1 MTICIEPEMQDQV
14 ESHTTTYYELAPQSP
29 VTSAVQ
35 QRVVIVVDA
44 SCELAPEFIKEAGV
58 LVIPRVVGTRQQT
71 YALDTDQTLH
81 HICAAHIPYSVDY
94 QSSTISDIAQLYEE
108 ILANGMSVVSLH
120 LPAALDDTVQS
131 ARMSAKVVLAGTK
144 HLTTTAPRIA
154 VCELAAVGLRFSFLV
169 QAAAYAA
176 REGLSLP
183 QLVTF
188 IESLQKEIQTY
199 YVTGIHGPIKPMRHS
214 WRPKGVARWGRE
226 QLWEYDIPS
235 KKLICS
241 ARGKITQTLFQKNG
255 VLDET
260 MSPTVCAHHPK
271 LFDRMNVARTKLS
284 LPTITPQP
292 SGISLLRC
300 FPQGCVELHVFPE
313 ATHLTHMLSVIHH
326 IDQNTD
332 LTIRG
337 VRARGGI
344 A

>member
-1 MTICIEPEMQDQV
+1 MAVCMQSEVQ
-14 ESHTTTYYELAPQSP
+14 EQSIQTSSYYELVPQSS
-29 VTSAVQ
+29 VTPTVQ

-44 SCELAPEFIKEAGV
+44 SCELAPEGIREAGV
-58 LVIPRVVGTRQQT
+58 AIIPRVVGTRQQT
-71 YALDTDQTLH
+71 FALDADQTLH
-81 HICAAHIPYSVDY
+81 HACASHIPHSIVY

-108 ILANGMSVVSLH
+108 ILASGMSIVSLH
-120 LPAALDDTVQS
+120 PPAALDDTVQS
-131 ARMSAKVVLAGTK
+131 AHMASKVVLAGTK

-188 IESLQKEIQTY
+188 IESLQKEIQSY
-199 YVTGIHGPIKPMRHS
+199 YVTGMHGPVKPMRHS

-235 KKLICS
+235 KQLICS
-241 ARGKITQTLFQKNG
+241 ARGKITQTLFQEDG

-260 MSPTVCAHHPK
+260 ISPTVCVHHIK
-271 LFDRMNVARTKLS
+271 LFDRMNAARTKLA
-284 LPTITPQP
+284 LPTIISQP
-292 SGISLLRC
+292 TGVSLSRC
-300 FPQGCVELHVFPE
+300 FPRGCVELHVFPE
-313 ATHLTHMLSVIHH
+313 VTHLNHMLRVIHH
-326 IDQNTD
+326 IDQTTD

>member
-1 MTICIEPEMQDQV
+1 MAVCMQPEAQEQLIQT
-14 ESHTTTYYELAPQSP
+14 SSYYELVPQPP
-29 VTSAVQ
+29 VTPTVQ

-44 SCELAPEFIKEAGV
+44 SCELAPEGIKEAGIAI
-58 LVIPRVVGTRQQT
+58 IPRVVGTRQQT
-71 YALDTDQTLH
+71 YTLDADQTLH
-81 HICAAHIPYSVDY
+81 HTCASHIPHSIAY
-94 QSSTISDIAQLYEE
+94 QTSTISDIAQLYEE
-108 ILANGMSVVSLH
+108 ILSNGMSIVSLH

-131 ARMSAKVVLAGTK
+131 AHMASKVVLAGTK
-144 HLTTTAPRIA
+144 HLTTTEPRIA
-154 VCELAAVGLRFSFLV
+154 ICELAAVGLRFSFLV

-183 QLVTF
+183 QVVTF

-199 YVTGIHGPIKPMRHS
+199 YLSGMHGPIKSMRHS
-214 WRPKGVARWGRE
+214 WCPKGVARWGRE

-241 ARGKITQTLFQKNG
+241 ARGKITQTLFQEDG

-260 MSPTVCAHHPK
+260 MSPTICVHHTK
-271 LFDRMNVARTKLS
+271 LFDRLNATRTKLA
-284 LPTITPQP
+284 LPMITPQP

-300 FPQGCVELHVFPE
+300 FPRGCVELHVFPE
-313 ATHLTHMLSVIHH
+313 VTHLNHMLRVIHH
-326 IDQNTD
+326 IDQTTD